1 MPDRAVDDLIAE
13 NERLQERVRELE
25 WDVSTLKTERDAA
38 IGAATMRLR
47 EAITTA
53 RDLVAQAYSDD
64 EDNDSPGNMAFAVL
78 NHALEARDV

>member
-38 IGAATMRLR
+38 IGAATLPLAQALRLIR
-47 EAITTA
+47 DTTA
-53 RDLVAQAYSDD
+53 GFASKHAERTLIEAGFEDPEDD
-64 EDNDSPGNMAFAVL
+64 CGIF
-78 NHALEARDV
+78 